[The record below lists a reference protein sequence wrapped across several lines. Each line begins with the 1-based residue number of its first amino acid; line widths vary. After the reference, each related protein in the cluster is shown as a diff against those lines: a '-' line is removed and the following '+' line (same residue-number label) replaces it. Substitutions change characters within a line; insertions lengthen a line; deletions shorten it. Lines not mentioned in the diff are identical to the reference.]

1 MQKARIYIDG
11 ITCSACSSGIE
22 RSLKCKGLVENIQVQ
37 LIAKVALVEYDPE
50 SSSLEAI
57 CAFIKKMGYEPS
69 LENPADAADSASA
82 DSGDFENADYKN
94 MDSSTHDLDSKK
106 VDSAC
111 DAPKMDSTSAEST
124 STKSTAT
131 ESATTPAPNK
141 QNAKT
146 PKTLLQSA
154 RAIYAKGG
162 FSALD
167 KWIFPPKLRL
177 IISAFCSVFIMYL
190 AMFPMLPTLPMF
202 SSTHTLIYPFDN
214 HAINFATQLCLALI
228 VMHMGRDFY
237 FKGFK
242 TLLARTPTMDT
253 LIAISTSAALIYS
266 LYSAYFG
273 GLHGDL
279 GHWYF
284 ESICVILT
292 FVLFGKL
299 IENSAKDHANEVIN
313 ALLSRTDKQAVR
325 VDSSGAESQIPVK
338 SIRIGDIIKILPGS
352 TIPVDGVVSSG
363 EGGVDESMLS
373 GEVIPVYKSS
383 GARVFAGS
391 VNTDRALFIR
401 AQSTAEK
408 STLSALAS
416 LIQEAISSKP
426 ALASLADRVSAFFV
440 PSVIFIALLA
450 GAAWCVAKD
459 FSFGFEIF
467 ISVLVISCP
476 CALGLATPM
485 AVMIGNALANKEGV
499 FFKQAQDFERASKCT
514 SVVFDKTGTL
524 TQASLKV
531 AHIKSF
537 GALDE
542 REILAL
548 SAGIEKGSEHLIAR
562 AIIKHAENLGVK
574 AREFSDFKAR
584 AGFGMEALCVDSG
597 ASQAQTAPANQ
608 SKIYM
613 LGNQEMFGDMDMS
626 ALDSSDEALLRVYL
640 GREIEAGGLE
650 ADKKQAGKKQVGE
663 NQASEN
669 EAGASA
675 KAPKNTKN
683 IEVLGVI
690 ALEDTIKPTATHI
703 IQALKSRHIK
713 TYILSGDNAKNTAK
727 IAKIL
732 GVDDFR
738 AEAKPSDKL
747 AFVRELQKRGEVV
760 MMVGDGINDVGALE
774 AADISVSFSD
784 ASDVSEKSAGVVI
797 YNHDLMR
804 IDYVLRLSRAI
815 LRNIK
820 ENLFWAFGYNIICIP
835 LACGALYG
843 AGILLNPM
851 LAALAMS
858 LSSVSVVLN
867 AQRLWRFK

>member
-11 ITCSACSSGIE
+11 MTCSACSSGIE
-22 RSLKCKGLVENIQVQ
+22 RSLKRKGLVENIQVQ

-69 LENPADAADSASA
+69 LENPADAGDSADSANVDSEDFDDVDSANTDSSADFGDVDSANADSASA
-82 DSGDFENADYKN
+82 KN
-94 MDSSTHDLDSKK
+94 I
-106 VDSAC
+106 
-111 DAPKMDSTSAEST
+111 APEST
-124 STKSTAT
+124 G
-131 ESATTPAPNK
+131 
-141 QNAKT
+141 AKT
-146 PKTLLQSA
+146 PKAPKTLLQSA

-177 IISAFCSVFIMYL
+177 IISAFCSAFIMYL
-190 AMFPMLPTLPMF
+190 AMFPML
-202 SSTHTLIYPFDN
+202 SDTHTLIYPFDN
-214 HAINFATQLCLALI
+214 HAINFATQLFLALI

-273 GLHGDL
+273 GLHGHS

-325 VDSSGAESQIPVK
+325 VDSRGAESQIPVK

-440 PSVIFIALLA
+440 PSVIVIALLA

-499 FFKQAQDFERASKCT
+499 FFKHAQDFERASKCT

-531 AHIKSF
+531 AYIKSF

-584 AGFGMEALCVDSG
+584 AGFGMEAVCVDSVCVDSSYVDSG
-597 ASQAQTAPANQ
+597 ASQAQASHTNQ

-613 LGNQEMFGDMDMS
+613 LGNQEMFGDMDIS

-640 GREIEAGGLE
+640 GREIEAG
-650 ADKKQAGKKQVGE
+650 KNK
-663 NQASEN
+663 
-669 EAGASA
+669 AGASA
-675 KAPKNTKN
+675 KVPKN
-683 IEVLGVI
+683 IEILGVI
-690 ALEDTIKPTATHI
+690 ALEDTIKPTAPHI
-703 IQALKSRHIK
+703 IQALKSHHIK
-713 TYILSGDNAKNTAK
+713 TYILSGDNTKNTAK

-784 ASDVSEKSAGVVI
+784 ASDVSEKSAGAVI

-867 AQRLWRFK
+867 AQRLWRFR